1 MRPSVILAF
10 LLICPACS
18 RLRGPSA
25 TIREAYEAC
34 NAGRYSDAQQLMSE
48 ALIASAAASGGV
60 KALCDQN
67 TREGTIQSIATSGEE
82 IRGEGATVITTFTF
96 KDGSKLEGFR
106 APLLKEKGIWKV
118 TLKTE

>member
-1 MRPSVILAF
+1 
-10 LLICPACS
+10 
-18 RLRGPSA
+18 
-25 TIREAYEAC
+25 
-34 NAGRYSDAQQLMSE
+34 MSE
-48 ALIASAAASGGV
+48 ALIASAASFGGV

-67 TREGTIQSIATSGEE
+67 TREGTIQSIATTGEE

-118 TLKTE
+118 ALKTH